1 MIKCTKKGNVILN
14 GNLTTI
20 VGDIL
25 STTAYFHRMIMKA
38 GNVRL
43 GTKVLDTLI
52 EQITKMKEEEI
63 EL

>member
-14 GNLTTI
+14 GDLTTI

-25 STTAYFHRMIMKA
+25 STTAYFHRMIMEK

-43 GTKVLDTLI
+43 GTQVLDTLI
-52 EQITKMKEEEI
+52 KHITKMKEEEI